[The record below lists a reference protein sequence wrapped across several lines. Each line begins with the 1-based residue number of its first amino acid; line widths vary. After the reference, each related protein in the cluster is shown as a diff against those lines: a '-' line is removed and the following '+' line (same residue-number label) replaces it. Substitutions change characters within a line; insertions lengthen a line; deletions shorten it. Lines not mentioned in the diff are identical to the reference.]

1 MNISHQLFDYTI
13 NFVNSQRE
21 NTNSKSDFVLKTL
34 IKLRQHLSFP
44 DNIFQY
50 KYPKDIYSFSNKI
63 LKILYIETLG
73 YSLYS
78 LSLI

>member
-1 MNISHQLFDYTI
+1 MCFQRISYCIKKVIILYTSYFTPAL

-50 KYPKDIYSFSNKI
+50 KYLKLKDIYSFSDKI
-63 LKILYIETLG
+63 
-73 YSLYS
+73 
-78 LSLI
+78 